1 MNRVKALR
9 ESFGKTLRD
18 VEAETGVTRSSLQR
32 IEAEIGEPSYYSIE
46 RLADYFRVT
55 IDYLMMRDT
64 SEIMKGGLD
73 NEARKVV
80 EARLEIQRLMQE
92 LPTRTENIVL
102 TPIQKKARLPK
113 KRSNNITQTH
123 KGIKPRERYVV
134 NVEKTSHTNV

>member
-64 SEIMKGGLD
+64 SEIRKGGLD
-73 NEARKVV
+73 DESRKAV
-80 EARLEIQRLMQE
+80 ETRLEIQRLMQQ
-92 LPTRTENIVL
+92 LPTRTDSYVL
-102 TPIQKKARLPK
+102 EPIQKKARLPK
-113 KRSNNITQTH
+113 KRNEDTNQTR

-134 NVEKTSHTNV
+134 KTTALSHTDV